1 MSVRLTAPDGTPT
14 GMILGFT
21 NMLFRVQDDLMPDCT
36 VIVFDARGK
45 TFRHE
50 FLPDYKANRKPPEQ
64 DFIIQ
69 LPILEE
75 LLNYLGCSVLIR
87 EGVEADDVIA
97 SFARLAQSQGHEVII
112 ISSDKDLMQLL
123 GTGIRLMRPIKHGVT
138 FAEIYNVDL
147 FVKEHGF
154 MPSSFADYLAIVGDN
169 SDNVKGVPGVGDKGA
184 TKILAVYP
192 TLEKI
197 FDSLDNLPKGQRK
210 KFQDYGL
217 EAAKWTR
224 DNIIKLKEDI
234 FTGDYELL
242 NQCINR
248 KLDFDKAE
256 NLAFRLALS
265 RVLNRIGSNKIPPQR
280 IELDTNKKIFV
291 MPDADTLTLDYKAEF
306 TSNPELFDS
315 CKSIW
320 DLKTAYYLLHP
331 DMTARNFP
339 EIVTLIKQSDDPAKT
354 LAEMAGNL
362 ESEIKSYNNLQNVMN
377 NIDLPLI
384 PVLAKMES
392 HGVRINHG
400 KFSSIQS
407 KLESRITEIESTITN
422 TAGIRINLNSTQQV
436 SWLLFE
442 KLGFTPEGMTK
453 SGNSYATDSGVLERL
468 AKISENI
475 SCPGAE
481 IPKLLLEHRELTKM
495 LTSFVIPFQRAA
507 DSDSIIHTTFEPAMT
522 GTGRLSSREPN
533 LQNIPAFGHWA
544 NEIKSGLT
552 PVNPENIFVSADYSQ
567 VELRI
572 LAHMSGES
580 KLIEAFNNNRDI
592 HTETA
597 SWVFGVMP
605 ELVTSE
611 LRRAA
616 KMINFGLLYG
626 MSSFGLA
633 ERLDISREEAKN
645 IMTRYFDAVPSVK
658 NFIDNIIS
666 QAKSRGYTQTLSGRI
681 RPVNEIPAKKFAL
694 DRAIINSPIQGTA
707 ADIARIAMINCTGEL
722 FLQVHDSLV
731 CECKESEAQETAQM
745 LREIMKSSGGEINN
759 LEVETKSG
767 KTLASV

>member
-1 MSVRLTAPDGTPT
+1 
-14 GMILGFT
+14 
-21 NMLFRVQDDLMPDCT
+21 
-36 VIVFDARGK
+36 
-45 TFRHE
+45 
-50 FLPDYKANRKPPEQ
+50 
-64 DFIIQ
+64 
-69 LPILEE
+69 
-75 LLNYLGCSVLIR
+75 
-87 EGVEADDVIA
+87 
-97 SFARLAQSQGHEVII
+97 
-112 ISSDKDLMQLL
+112 
-123 GTGIRLMRPIKHGVT
+123 
-138 FAEIYNVDL
+138 
-147 FVKEHGF
+147 
-154 MPSSFADYLAIVGDN
+154 
-169 SDNVKGVPGVGDKGA
+169 
-184 TKILAVYP
+184 
-192 TLEKI
+192 
-197 FDSLDNLPKGQRK
+197 
-210 KFQDYGL
+210 
-217 EAAKWTR
+217 
-224 DNIIKLKEDI
+224 
-234 FTGDYELL
+234 
-242 NQCINR
+242 
-248 KLDFDKAE
+248 
-256 NLAFRLALS
+256 
-265 RVLNRIGSNKIPPQR
+265 
-280 IELDTNKKIFV
+280 
-291 MPDADTLTLDYKAEF
+291 
-306 TSNPELFDS
+306 
-315 CKSIW
+315 
-320 DLKTAYYLLHP
+320 
-331 DMTARNFP
+331 
-339 EIVTLIKQSDDPAKT
+339 
-354 LAEMAGNL
+354 
-362 ESEIKSYNNLQNVMN
+362 
-377 NIDLPLI
+377 
-384 PVLAKMES
+384 
-392 HGVRINHG
+392 
-400 KFSSIQS
+400 
-407 KLESRITEIESTITN
+407 
-422 TAGIRINLNSTQQV
+422 
-436 SWLLFE
+436 
-442 KLGFTPEGMTK
+442 
-453 SGNSYATDSGVLERL
+453 
-468 AKISENI
+468 
-475 SCPGAE
+475 
-481 IPKLLLEHRELTKM
+481 
-495 LTSFVIPFQRAA
+495 
-507 DSDSIIHTTFEPAMT
+507 MT

-707 ADIARIAMINCTGEL
+707 ADIARVAMINCQGEL

>member
-1 MSVRLTAPDGTPT
+1 
-14 GMILGFT
+14 
-21 NMLFRVQDDLMPDCT
+21 
-36 VIVFDARGK
+36 
-45 TFRHE
+45 
-50 FLPDYKANRKPPEQ
+50 
-64 DFIIQ
+64 
-69 LPILEE
+69 
-75 LLNYLGCSVLIR
+75 
-87 EGVEADDVIA
+87 
-97 SFARLAQSQGHEVII
+97 
-112 ISSDKDLMQLL
+112 
-123 GTGIRLMRPIKHGVT
+123 
-138 FAEIYNVDL
+138 
-147 FVKEHGF
+147 
-154 MPSSFADYLAIVGDN
+154 
-169 SDNVKGVPGVGDKGA
+169 
-184 TKILAVYP
+184 
-192 TLEKI
+192 
-197 FDSLDNLPKGQRK
+197 
-210 KFQDYGL
+210 
-217 EAAKWTR
+217 
-224 DNIIKLKEDI
+224 
-234 FTGDYELL
+234 
-242 NQCINR
+242 
-248 KLDFDKAE
+248 
-256 NLAFRLALS
+256 
-265 RVLNRIGSNKIPPQR
+265 
-280 IELDTNKKIFV
+280 

-320 DLKTAYYLLHP
+320 DFKTAYYLLHP

-422 TAGIRINLNSTQQV
+422 TAGIRINLNSPQQV